1 MFGDRY
7 NFASLVSERLT
18 ASLDRKVAIAS
29 LHVTP
34 GRWLHAE
41 LRDFRLDNLPG
52 GSQPDMMTLPS
63 ASADI
68 DALSLLH
75 GPVVLR
81 TLRVSG
87 LRLLL
92 EHTANGA
99 KNWKFGAA
107 GQTAPPRGNGRA
119 DVPTLLDAELTGDVV
134 FRTSE
139 GNVLDTNLDQAQ
151 IRTEAADQPVRVTAS
166 GSYNSNPVKLQA
178 DLASLDVLRDAAT
191 PYPADMHVTSG
202 DTTLHFQGTLTDP
215 LNADGAKGR
224 LELDAPTAAT
234 LLAIAGQSGDFD
246 ASLRL
251 AGPFE
256 HDGLLWHLT
265 RASGALNKDTITAAD
280 LKLVEGLHGKPDDVT
295 VDLAFARL
303 DVDALLGGKKK
314 GPAAGADVPLSVDR
328 APDTLIA
335 AKLSARELAYAGLG
349 FTDVTFGGSVKPG
362 LITVDVLSVG
372 YLGAPFRATGKI
384 EAGPRDTG
392 VVTADVD
399 MNRMDVQALRK
410 LLGFGDVPVL
420 GQMDG
425 RVSVEAAGA
434 TLNQAARGARMSAV
448 LAMNSGSISRR
459 IIELA
464 AIDARGI
471 FRSKDEMTPI
481 SCLIAVLDIRAGT
494 GTISPIRI
502 RSANGTITGRGSF
515 DIYRHQIDITVAS
528 DARTTG
534 LLALDVPVRISGS
547 FESPAIR
554 PASLS
559 AAGRAQLLAGDDIGR
574 LLPSLRPFARRSPCL
589 NAGAG

>member
-34 GRWLHAE
+34 GRWLHVE

-68 DALSLLH
+68 DVLSLLH

-119 DVPTLLDAELTGDVV
+119 DVPSLLDAELTGDVV
-134 FRTSE
+134 FRTSS
-139 GNVLDTNLDQAQ
+139 GTVLDTNLDQAQ
-151 IRTEAADQPVRVTAS
+151 IHTEAADKPVRLVAS
-166 GSYNSNPVKLQA
+166 GSYNRNPVKLQA

-191 PYPADMHVTSG
+191 PYSADVHVSSG

-215 LNADGAKGR
+215 LNVDGAKGR

-251 AGPFE
+251 AGPCE
-256 HDGLLWHLT
+256 HDGLLWHLGQ
-265 RASGALNKDTITAAD
+265 ASGALNKDTITAAD
-280 LKLVEGLHGKPDDVT
+280 LKLVEGLNGKPDDVT
-295 VDLAFARL
+295 VDLAFIRI

-335 AKLSARELAYAGLG
+335 AKLSARELAYAGLD

-362 LITVDVLSVG
+362 LMTVDVLSVG

-384 EAGPRDTG
+384 EAGPRGTG

-399 MNRMDVQALRK
+399 MNHMDVQALRK
-410 LLGFGDVPVL
+410 LLGFGNVPVL

-425 RVSVEAAGA
+425 SVSVEAAGA

-464 AIDARGI
+464 ATDARGI

-481 SCLIAVLDIRAGT
+481 SCLIAVLDIRAGI
-494 GTISPIRI
+494 GTMSPIRI
-502 RSANGTITGRGSF
+502 RSAGGTITGRGSF

-528 DARTTG
+528 EARTTS

-554 PASLS
+554 PARLS
-559 AAGRAQLLAGDDIGR
+559 AAGRAQLLAGDDVSR